1 MKAKLLITS
10 AALAL
15 CAFGLL
21 APAFA
26 AESQTSRTVTVQS
39 NPGGP
44 PTTIVEDLTMPNR
57 DVTSLA
63 NKYEEGADVAVIG
76 RVSAKDA
83 TSIILDRKDGQVR
96 ALIGDPGDDRV
107 AVGDVVTVYGKLKRI
122 PLDIVQVETEAVKDQ
137 ASGNTYLTMRGHE
150 RTVEMSKAGQTAKL
164 NYHPL

>member
-1 MKAKLLITS
+1 MKAKLSLTS
-10 AALAL
+10 ATLAL

-21 APAFA
+21 APVLA
-26 AESQTSRTVTVQS
+26 AESQTSRTISVQS

-63 NKYEEGADVAVIG
+63 NKYQEGDSVAVIG

-107 AVGDVVTVYGKLKRI
+107 AVGDVITVYGQLKRE
-122 PLDIVQVETEAVKDQ
+122 PMDILQVDTEAVKDQ
-137 ASGNTYLTMRGHE
+137 TSGNTYLTMRGHE
-150 RTVEMSKAGQTAKL
+150 RTMEMSRAGQTAKL